1 MLGGNGTSVHGGKT
15 PHGLQGLQ
23 RPAHG
28 EFDSYNPRNACVI
41 MCITCGVLANG
52 QRVLLGSE
60 LGKVVK

>member
-1 MLGGNGTSVHGGKT
+1 MVPLCMEVKHHMAYKACKGQLMESLTV
-15 PHGLQGLQ
+15 
-23 RPAHG
+23 
-28 EFDSYNPRNACVI
+28 SYNPRNACVI